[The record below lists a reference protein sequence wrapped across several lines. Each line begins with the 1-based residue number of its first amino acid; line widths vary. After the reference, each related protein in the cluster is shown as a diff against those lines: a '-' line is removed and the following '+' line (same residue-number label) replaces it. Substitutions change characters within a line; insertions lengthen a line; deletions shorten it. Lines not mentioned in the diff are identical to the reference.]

1 MRSLEKN
8 RRTFTGYGNSVF
20 SLLKCVN
27 CVRNWILTTK
37 RFVGISVFVLVF
49 VVLWLDN
56 DTSSYWCW
64 LLTSHW
70 TIFSLCYLPDVLP
83 VLPESW
89 RYPPVLEPWTTLS
102 GSSQWTCLL
111 AGHSQSCWEK
121 SDCLPACHG
130 VRRIE
135 SFIIS
140 VSQPRHGEGPHSLTD
155 GQLDGLRHLGPTNS
169 PPHSGVTE

>member
-1 MRSLEKN
+1 M
-8 RRTFTGYGNSVF
+8 
-20 SLLKCVN
+20 
-27 CVRNWILTTK
+27 
-37 RFVGISVFVLVF
+37 
-49 VVLWLDN
+49 
-56 DTSSYWCW
+56 
-64 LLTSHW
+64 
-70 TIFSLCYLPDVLP
+70 
-83 VLPESW
+83 
-89 RYPPVLEPWTTLS
+89 LEPWTTLS

-155 GQLDGLRHLGPTNS
+155 GQLGGSTVGPEQKKCGGQDEDK
-169 PPHSGVTE
+169 GVLSLKS